1 MPETSIAWGELQ
13 VFQFSDGVHI
23 YGREFQI
30 LPSGTMFGVQ
40 QILAGVIGFTAS
52 KAAPSVAAPEQWS
65 VATGDP
71 LMVYGIRGTDP
82 AQIMPYFT
90 ELQDTF
96 KAKQN
101 GRQQASG
108 G

>member
-13 VFQFSDGVHI
+13 VFQFSDGVNI

-40 QILAGVIGFTAS
+40 QILAGVIGYVAS
-52 KAAPSVAAPEQWS
+52 KAAPMQWS

-71 LMVYGIRGTDP
+71 LMIYGIRGTDP
-82 AQIMPYFT
+82 AQLMPYYT

-101 GRQQASG
+101 GRLASG

>member
-13 VFQFSDGVHI
+13 VFQFSDGVNI

-40 QILAGVIGFTAS
+40 QILAGVIGYVAS
-52 KAAPSVAAPEQWS
+52 KAAPNQWS

-71 LMVYGIRGTDP
+71 LMIYGIRGTDP
-82 AQIMPYFT
+82 AQLMPYYT

-101 GRQQASG
+101 GRLASG

>member
-1 MPETSIAWGELQ
+1 MPETSIAWGDLQ
-13 VFQFSDGVHI
+13 VFQFSDGVNI

-30 LPSGTMFGVQ
+30 LPSGTMFGVREMM
-40 QILAGVIGFTAS
+40 AGVIGFTAS
-52 KAAPSVAAPEQWS
+52 RSAPEQWS

-71 LMVYGIRGTDP
+71 LMCYGIRGTDP
-82 AQIMPYFT
+82 ATLLPYYR
-90 ELQDTF
+90 ELVDAF

-101 GRQQASG
+101 GRQQAPG

>member
-23 YGREFQI
+23 YGREFQV
-30 LPSGTMFGVQ
+30 LPSGTMFGAQ

-52 KAAPSVAAPEQWS
+52 KAAPEQWS

-71 LMVYGIRGTDP
+71 LMVYGIRGSP
-82 AQIMPYFT
+82 VAQITPYYT
-90 ELQDTF
+90 ELVDTF
-96 KAKQN
+96 KATQN
-101 GRQQASG
+101 DRLASG

>member
-1 MPETSIAWGELQ
+1 MPETSIAWGELH
-13 VFQFSDGVHI
+13 VFQFSDGVNI
-23 YGREFQI
+23 YGQEFQI

-40 QILAGVIGFTAS
+40 QILAGVIGYVAW
-52 KAAPSVAAPEQWS
+52 KAAPEQWS

-82 AQIMPYFT
+82 AQLMPYFT

-101 GRQQASG
+101 GRLASG

>member
-13 VFQFSDGVHI
+13 VFSFSDGVNL

-30 LPSGTMFGVQ
+30 LPSGTMFDVREV
-40 QILAGVIGFTAS
+40 LAGVIGFTAARS
-52 KAAPSVAAPEQWS
+52 SPGEWS

-71 LMVYGIRGTDP
+71 LMVCGIRGTDP
-82 AQIMPYFT
+82 AALMPYYT
-90 ELQDTF
+90 ELVDAF